1 MAVTAANSFLFF
13 QPTGGIDF
21 TPGKGFDTASV
32 YKKMGVALGTE
43 PAAAVLP
50 PTGSALPSVDPAA
63 KAATDFY
70 KSMYPY
76 QRQLLLDTAQIQ
88 QQLNEQG
95 FASAY
100 PWISQAAQESTAR
113 NLKASQAYRSFVE
126 AQPSSVQN
134 IMASKQAQMASAAS
148 SEADR
153 ARAMAA
159 QTQAAKDFAGRYAGQ
174 TFSVG

>member
-1 MAVTAANSFLFF
+1 MAATDTNPFSYWQPGAITGIDFTKKFPNVYKY
-13 QPTGGIDF
+13 QPTGGLV
-21 TPGKGFDTASV
+21 TA
-32 YKKMGVALGTE
+32 E
-43 PAAAVLP
+43 PPAALP
-50 PTGSALPSVDPAA
+50 PTGSALPSADPAA

-100 PWISQAAQESTAR
+100 PWITQAANEATAR
-113 NLKASQAYRSFVE
+113 NLRASEAYRSFVE
-126 AQPSSVQN
+126 SQPSSVQN
-134 IMASKQAQMASAAS
+134 IMASKQAQMATAAGA
-148 SEADR
+148 EADR

-159 QTQAAKDFAGRYAGQ
+159 QQQAAKEFAGRYSGQ

>member
-1 MAVTAANSFLFF
+1 MAATAANPFPFF

-32 YKKMGVALGTE
+32 YKKLGVALGTE
-43 PAAAVLP
+43 PPAALP
-50 PTGSALPSVDPAA
+50 PTGSAIPSVDPAVKSYLDFA
-63 KAATDFY
+63 KGL
-70 KSMYPY
+70 YPL
-76 QRQLLLDTAQIQ
+76 QRQLLIDTAQIQ

-100 PWISQAAQESTAR
+100 PWLTQAANEATAR
-113 NLKASQAYRSFVE
+113 NLKASEAYRSFVE
-126 AQPSSVQN
+126 SQPSSVQN
-134 IMASKQAQMASAAS
+134 IMASKQAQMATAAGA
-148 SEADR
+148 EADR

-159 QTQAAKDFAGRYAGQ
+159 QQQAAKEFAGRYSGT